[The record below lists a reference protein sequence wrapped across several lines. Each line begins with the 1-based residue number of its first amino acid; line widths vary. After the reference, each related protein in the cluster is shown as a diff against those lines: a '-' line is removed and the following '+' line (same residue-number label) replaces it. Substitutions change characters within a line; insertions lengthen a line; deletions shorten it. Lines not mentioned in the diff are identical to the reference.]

1 LYYKTKLVKQ
11 PVGGLMKDRLDLKY
25 LPSIIT
31 LFRILLSISL
41 LFVDLFSTG
50 FVLIYLLCGLTDAM
64 DGFIARRL
72 KAESLLG
79 ARLDTVAD
87 IVMFAVIL
95 YIFVPHVAFSRALVI
110 WLLAI
115 LLVRLVSMALVY
127 FKYHKFA
134 MLHTVSNK
142 MTGFLL
148 FFVPLAIG
156 TGMEMPAIYVV
167 CAVASV
173 SAIEELT
180 IHVFS
185 KTLDVDRKSVF
196 SK

>member
-1 LYYKTKLVKQ
+1 
-11 PVGGLMKDRLDLKY
+11 MKDRLDLKY

-50 FVLIYLLCGLTDAM
+50 FVLVYLLCGLTDAM

-95 YIFVPHVAFSRALVI
+95 YIFVPHVAFSWALVS

-127 FKYHKFA
+127 FKYQKFA

-142 MTGFLL
+142 VTGFLL
-148 FFVPLAIG
+148 FFIPLAIG

-173 SAIEELT
+173 SAIEELA

>member
-1 LYYKTKLVKQ
+1 MTGKKVQ
-11 PVGGLMKDRLDLKY
+11 PAGGLMKDRLYLKY
-25 LPSIIT
+25 LPNIIT

-41 LFVDLFSTG
+41 LFMDLFSVG
-50 FVLIYLLCGLTDAM
+50 FVLIYLLCGLTDAI

-79 ARLDTVAD
+79 ARLDTIAD

-95 YIFVPHVAFSRALVI
+95 YIFIPHVAFSRMLVI

-115 LLVRLVSMALVY
+115 LLIRLVSMALVY

-134 MLHTVSNK
+134 ILHTVSNK
-142 MTGFLL
+142 VTGFLL

-156 TGMEMPAIYVV
+156 TGMELAAIDIV

-173 SAIEELT
+173 SALEELA

-185 KTLDVDRKSVF
+185 KSLAVDRKSIF